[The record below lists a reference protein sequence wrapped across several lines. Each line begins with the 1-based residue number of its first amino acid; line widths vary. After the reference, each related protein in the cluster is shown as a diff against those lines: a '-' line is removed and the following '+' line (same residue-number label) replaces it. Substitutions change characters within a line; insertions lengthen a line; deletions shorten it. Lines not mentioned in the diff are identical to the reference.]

1 MTFHNGQPF
10 EAEDVKYTFERI
22 LNPASASP
30 NATIFA
36 SIKAVTVLDPL
47 TVRFELHAPNAAFLS
62 YMATNPN
69 GVIVPRGVTDL
80 APAANVPAYGAL
92 AYVAAVN
99 IIIWAGI
106 FFYLVYL
113 DRKVRAASR
122 HLSPEE
128 RP

>member
-1 MTFHNGQPF
+1 MGN
-10 EAEDVKYTFERI
+10 
-22 LNPASASP
+22 
-30 NATIFA
+30 
-36 SIKAVTVLDPL
+36 
-47 TVRFELHAPNAAFLS
+47 VRLLLQGFLGLAMAAIIWGAFLW
-62 YMATNPN
+62 A
-69 GVIVPRGVTDL
+69 R
-80 APAANVPAYGAL
+80 PAANFVGQSSRIVFFHVPQAWVASL